1 MHQFK
6 KRLQNT
12 FCIKQCLCLSALRQS
27 TQCYSVWTIQDST
40 FHHDVDNISP
50 AGNMHRFCSPHCF
63 SIRSPGISLPTLT
76 SSTHYHVSL
85 TCVTNKSRSVVNRRC
100 KATGFSMC
108 LQLTQFSSRLLL
120 SIHPSDRWKM
130 ILAPHS
136 ILKYY

>member
-12 FCIKQCLCLSALRQS
+12 FCIKQCSCLSALRQS
-27 TQCYSVWTIQDST
+27 TQCYSVCTVQDST
-40 FHHDVDNISP
+40 FYHDVDNISP

-63 SIRSPGISLPTLT
+63 FIRLPGNSLLTLT

-100 KATGFSMC
+100 KAYFFTLRLEIGTSFSMC
-108 LQLTQFSSRLLL
+108 LQLTQFRVDYFSPTLF
-120 SIHPSDRWKM
+120 
-130 ILAPHS
+130 
-136 ILKYY
+136 